1 MRKFLAVFLGGILI
15 LAQGV
20 MTFASS
26 DVDTKEQYEMV
37 ENTEWVPTDVDNN
50 ASVSPCTLYIADI
63 YTSIVKVSST
73 QVSIQA
79 QTICS
84 ETVKSIKVTY
94 ILQKWNGSKWVDI
107 ASKTVTTYDVSSA
120 HKSYTISGLGTG
132 RYRCKASAM
141 ATGYS
146 GYSETLAGYSSS
158 ISL

>member
-94 ILQKWNGSKWVDI
+94 I
-107 ASKTVTTYDVSSA
+107 
-120 HKSYTISGLGTG
+120 
-132 RYRCKASAM
+132 
-141 ATGYS
+141 
-146 GYSETLAGYSSS
+146 
-158 ISL
+158 